1 MSGSDAKAK
10 RDVLSINITDDLRRS
25 AASSR
30 FLDEYRTTSDRS
42 AKRAKIT
49 SALTAGQIM
58 QECELTAVIGFID
71 TETFAKLSVDQ
82 KRLMLLARM
91 QEFIGVT
98 ESVAAPVI
106 SKPEPAPAKKAETVP
121 VATPPA
127 ATQVEEKKGKAEP
140 ETSAR
145 LGRFAKNLPGA

>member
-25 AASSR
+25 AASCR

-71 TETFAKLSVDQ
+71 TETFSKLSVEQ

-98 ESVAAPVI
+98 EPVAAPVI
-106 SKPEPAPAKKAETVP
+106 SKTEAVPAKMAETIP
-121 VATPPA
+121 VATPPAA

-140 ETSAR
+140 DTSAR
-145 LGRFAKNLPGA
+145 LGRFAKNLGA